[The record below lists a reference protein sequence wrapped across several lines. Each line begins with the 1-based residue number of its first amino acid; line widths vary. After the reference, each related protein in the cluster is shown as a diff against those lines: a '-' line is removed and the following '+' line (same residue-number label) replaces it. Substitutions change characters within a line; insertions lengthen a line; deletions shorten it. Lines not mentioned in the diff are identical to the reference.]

1 MVKFLC
7 DEMLQRLG
15 SWLRAAGYD
24 TLIESDGRDDYELL
38 REAIAEQRRLLT
50 RDRKLLEY
58 RRAPGHVIL
67 LEGNNLE
74 ACAASLSH
82 QLPIDWLYRPF
93 TRCLVCN
100 TELCLADEA
109 LRAAVP
115 ADVRRQSGTLY
126 CPTCNKVYWDGSHV
140 RRMRHRLKQW
150 QQALGTPVRPEVK

>member
-1 MVKFLC
+1 
-7 DEMLQRLG
+7 MLQRLG

-24 TLIESDGRDDYELL
+24 TLIESDGRDDYALL
-38 REAIAEQRRLLT
+38 REAIAEHRQLLT

-74 ACAASLSH
+74 QCAASLSR
-82 QLPIDWLYRPF
+82 QLVMDWQYRPF

-100 TELCLADEA
+100 TELRPADA
-109 LRAAVP
+109 SWQAAVP
-115 ADVRRQSGTLY
+115 ADVRRKEGTLY

-140 RRMRHRLKQW
+140 RRMRHRLRQW
-150 QQALGTPVRPEVK
+150 QQAFAGATRADAE

>member
-1 MVKFLC
+1 MKFLC

-24 TLIESDGRDDYELL
+24 TLIESDGRDDYALL
-38 REAIAEQRRLLT
+38 REAIAEQRQLLT

-74 ACAASLSH
+74 ECAASLSR
-82 QLPIDWLYRPF
+82 QLPIDWLSRPF
-93 TRCLVCN
+93 TRCLICN
-100 TELCLADEA
+100 TELRPADEA
-109 LRAAVP
+109 RQAAMP
-115 ADVRRQSGTLY
+115 ADVRRQDGTLY

-150 QQALGTPVRPEVK
+150 QQTLGTPARTDVK

>member
-1 MVKFLC
+1 MKFLC

-24 TLIESDGRDDYELL
+24 TLIESDGRDDYQLL
-38 REAIAEQRRLLT
+38 QQAIAGRRKLIT

-58 RRAPGHVIL
+58 RRAPGRVIL

-74 ACAASLSH
+74 ECAASLCR
-82 QLPIDWLYRPF
+82 QLPIDWQYRPF

-100 TELCLADEA
+100 TP
-109 LRAAVP
+109 LRPAQASQQAMSP
-115 ADVRRQSGTLY
+115 ADVRRRDGTLY
-126 CPTCNKVYWDGSHV
+126 CPVCNKVYWDGSHV

-150 QQALGTPVRPEVK
+150 QETFGTPARADVE